1 MLSGIVGLDS
11 AQLSDGEWS
20 LMTEL
25 VTRILRHRV
34 RMRNGEFSYPLSEDR
49 VEAIFTGDIVP
60 ERFDFEKAEME
71 PA

>member
-1 MLSGIVGLDS
+1 MLIGIVGLDD
-11 AQLSDGEWS
+11 AQLSDGDWS

-25 VTRILRHRV
+25 FIRILCHRV
-34 RMRNGEFSYPLSEDR
+34 RLRNGEFSYPLSEDR
-49 VEAIFTGDIVP
+49 VEAIFSGDIVP